1 MNGITNYI
9 LLITLLIYG
18 SRAPAQNVKQEIDS
32 VTMNKPFYMAIRTN
46 MIYDALLIPNLGVE
60 IDLGKRWTVAANAM
74 YG

>member
-32 VTMNKPFYMAIRTN
+32 VT
-46 MIYDALLIPNLGVE
+46 
-60 IDLGKRWTVAANAM
+60 
-74 YG
+74 